1 MTCGTTGKNG
11 TTLRK
16 DLAALIFG
24 VGSTL
29 AAALAPG
36 QAVAEIDLTGQW
48 NGIFEFIALGDKAA
62 FGPASVLE
70 GKSRGDGDQPATF
83 GEGEMV
89 VKIENWF
96 DDHFF
101 GRWLV
106 GGESAGFVCTMVD
119 AKNFICGGKKTNV
132 VGIVH
137 SSDALRMCWSVSG
150 DKATSGCANL
160 TRPN

>member
-1 MTCGTTGKNG
+1 MTFGTTGKHG
-11 TTLRK
+11 TTLKK
-16 DLAALIFG
+16 DLTALLFG

-29 AAALAPG
+29 MVALAPG
-36 QAVAEIDLTGQW
+36 QAVADIDISGQW
-48 NGIFEFIALGDKAA
+48 NGIFEFITLGDKAG

-70 GKSRGDGDQPATF
+70 GKSRGDDDSPAKF

-106 GGESAGFVCTMVD
+106 GGEGAEFVCTMVD

-132 VGIVH
+132 VGVVH
-137 SSDALRMCWSVSG
+137 SNDALRMCWSVSG
-150 DKATSGCANL
+150 DKATSGCADL
-160 TRPN
+160 SRPH

>member
-1 MTCGTTGKNG
+1 MTFITTGRNQS
-11 TTLRK
+11 TLK
-16 DLAALIFG
+16 KGLAALILG

-29 AAALAPG
+29 AAVLAYG
-36 QAVAEIDLTGQW
+36 QAAAEIDITGKW
-48 NGIFEFIALGDKAA
+48 SGTFEFIALGDKAA

-70 GKSRGDGDQPATF
+70 SKSRGEGDHPAKF

-89 VKIENWF
+89 VNIENAF

-106 GGESAGFVCTMVD
+106 SGESAGFVCTMVD
-119 AKNFICGGKKTNV
+119 AKNFICGGKKANV

-137 SSDALRMCWSVSG
+137 SKDALRMCWSVSG
-150 DKATSGCANL
+150 DKATSGCADL